1 MSQMLKACVIGWPIK
16 HSRSPIIHGYWLKRY
31 RIAGTYTKE
40 AVRPEDVHTFLST
53 LAERGLC
60 GCNVTLPHK
69 HAALEAA
76 DEKDPSATAVGAAN
90 TLWLDGGRLCAA
102 NTDVHGFM
110 THLSTSV
117 PDWKTADAPA
127 SVLGAGGAARAIV
140 YGLLEAGLA
149 RVRVFN
155 RTLARAEELAQ
166 HFGARVES
174 HPWSAR
180 EALSREAGLIV
191 NTTALGMTGVGPLD
205 FDVGALGTSAV
216 VCDIVYTPLET
227 DLLCRARAR
236 GLRTVDGLGM
246 LLHQAVPG
254 FARWF
259 GRTPEVTAELR
270 ELLVA
275 DIEGR

>member
-40 AVRPEDVHTFLST
+40 AVRPEDVRAFLST
-53 LAERGLC
+53 LAQRGFC

-69 HAALEAA
+69 HAALAAA

-90 TLWLDGGRLCAA
+90 TLWLDGGKLWAA

-127 SVLGAGGAARAIV
+127 SVLGAGGAARAVV
-140 YGLLEAGLA
+140 YGLLEAGVA

-166 HFGARVES
+166 HFGGRVES

-180 EALSREAGLIV
+180 EAMSRDAGLIV
-191 NTTALGMTGVGPLD
+191 NTTALGMTGVDPLD
-205 FDVGALGTSAV
+205 FEVGVLGASAV

-227 DLLCRARAR
+227 DFLRRARAR
-236 GLRTVDGLGM
+236 SLRTVDGLGM
-246 LLHQAVPG
+246 LMHQAVPG
-254 FARWF
+254 FTRWF
-259 GRTPEVTAELR
+259 GRTPEVTGELR

-275 DIEGR
+275 DIEGS